1 MRLRLHHGENQEGP
15 AAGAVHLFPGRR
27 KERTDMIV
35 DEILQEL
42 RSGVAVGPETARQ
55 AADAIEMLLNMV
67 EAMRQDRGA

>member
-1 MRLRLHHGENQEGP
+1 
-15 AAGAVHLFPGRR
+15 
-27 KERTDMIV
+27 MIV